1 MNVELLPTA
10 VEEDKVAT
18 PQKPTV
24 DDNADTYTIPDIEGV
39 VYKVDG
45 KVLAAGS
52 VVNVGD
58 EDVTVTVTAEPADGY
73 RFPDGV
79 ASPVTYE
86 LTFTKKGGE
95 KPDRSQQGQVAR
107 HDHQGSGDRPFRL
120 YGRVAQGA

>member
-1 MNVELLPTA
+1 MP
-10 VEEDKVAT
+10 
-18 PQKPTV
+18 
-24 DDNADTYTIPDIEGV
+24 IRSHHPDIEGV

-79 ASPVTYE
+79 TSPVTYE

-95 KPDRSQQGQVAR
+95 KPPTEVNKDKLHATITKLRRSTVPPIRTSRSRCLMTSSPQR
-107 HDHQGSGDRPFRL
+107 SRSMTMTR
-120 YGRVAQGA
+120 